1 MDRYKICI
9 NGKNPDYFLSKII
22 RKNINIYSLEKEE
35 RKLILLVDKDG
46 YEQISKIK
54 TSYDIY
60 LIGVSGFLK
69 VKEVLKKYFFFILFF
84 CLGILLNIFLS
95 NIIFDIEVVHSNFEL
110 KKIIYEKLSYYD
122 ISKFRFKVNF
132 TDKERI
138 VSEILKSEKEHIEW
152 LEIEEV
158 GCKYIVKVEERK
170 LNNDNDDC
178 SSQNLVASKDAIIM
192 DIYAESG
199 EVVKKKND
207 YVLKGDVI
215 ISGVIHNKEDIV
227 STRCAVGKVFGEVW
241 YKIKVSLPIN
251 YYESKLTGKS
261 KIRFS
266 FNWLNREKVLFN
278 EYNTYRRNVILEFNS
293 GLLPINF
300 GLYKYYETEDTEI
313 IYTLDNV
320 DDKAIKLALE
330 KMVENLDKEDV
341 ILTKKVLKKEVKN
354 SKIVVEVFFKVKEDI
369 TSYSD
374 IEINEAEED
383 GG

>member
-22 RKNINIYSLEKEE
+22 RRNINIYSLEKEE

-84 CLGILLNIFLS
+84 CLGVLLNIFLS
-95 NIIFDIEVVHSNFEL
+95 NIIFDIEVVHSNVEL

-192 DIYAESG
+192 DIYAERG

-266 FNWLNREKVLFN
+266 FNWFNREKILFN